1 MTQVTFQ
8 TTILGGLPVEVTAGI
23 APAEP
28 DVGINYPYAEDFELC
43 FLSGH
48 SCPASI
54 YDRITARE
62 WDTLEEEAL
71 NR

>member
-1 MTQVTFQ
+1 MTTFQ
-8 TTILGGLPVEVTAGI
+8 TTILGGLPVEVTANI

-43 FLSGH
+43 FLTGH
-48 SCPASI
+48 PCPASM
-54 YDRITARE
+54 YDRITADG
-62 WDTLEEEAL
+62 WADLEAEAL